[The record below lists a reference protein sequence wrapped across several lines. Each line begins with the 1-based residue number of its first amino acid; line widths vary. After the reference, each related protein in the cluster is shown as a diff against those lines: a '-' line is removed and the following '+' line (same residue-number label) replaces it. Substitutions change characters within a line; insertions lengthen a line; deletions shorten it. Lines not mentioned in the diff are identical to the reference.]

1 MIDKKFR
8 SHEND
13 ILKVAVLCGDL
24 FISNVLFW
32 VFQYFFSTRHEDVSV
47 LYQSMIAG
55 SVLYL
60 LCTMRNGVE
69 LYKPRVENH
78 QIAMRVL
85 SNMFKFVAVES
96 VVFYF
101 GLFFRYRLPA
111 MILYWALM
119 TAGIILFRFAAH
131 YLVKKYRSISAN
143 TSRVILIGGYEN
155 NVRLYNTISGT
166 PSIGCTVEGYFDD
179 APNDKIP
186 EKCKYLGRPQEAIA
200 YMKDHPDIHEL
211 YCCLPSKREDEIT
224 EIIRYCTNHLVHFYS
239 VPNVS
244 NYLHHRVYFNM
255 LGDVPFLSLYRDPLM
270 RPENRL
276 IKRLFDIAFSLVFL
290 CTLFPIIFIVVAI
303 VTKITMPGPIFF
315 RQKRNGING
324 KEFYCLKF
332 RSMKVNAEADT
343 LQATKNDPRKTRWGD
358 ILRKTNLDETPQF
371 INVLLGDMSVVGP
384 RPHMLKHTQEY
395 AHLID
400 TYMMRHFAKP
410 GITGWSQVTGFRG
423 ETKELS
429 QMEGRIRGDI
439 WYLENWSFWLDI
451 YIIYKTVANAV
462 MGDKA
467 AY

>member
-1 MIDKKFR
+1 MTDKQFR

-13 ILKVAVLCGDL
+13 MLKVAVLCGDL
-24 FISNVLFW
+24 IISNGLFW
-32 VFQYFFSTRHEDVSV
+32 VFQYFFPTRHEDVSV
-47 LYQSMIAG
+47 LYQSMISG

-111 MILYWALM
+111 MVLYWALM
-119 TAGIILFRFAAH
+119 TAGITLFRFAIH

-143 TSRVILIGGYEN
+143 TSKVILVGGYEN
-155 NVRLYNTISGT
+155 NVRLYNTITET

-179 APNDKIP
+179 APNPKFP
-186 EKCKYLGRPQEAIA
+186 QKCKYLGQPKEAIA
-200 YMKDHPDIHEL
+200 YMKERPDIHEL
-211 YCCLPSKREDEIT
+211 YCCLPSKREAEIT

-276 IKRLFDIAFSLVFL
+276 VKRLFDIAFSLTFL
-290 CTLFPIIFIVVAI
+290 CTLFPIIFIIVAI
-303 VTKITMPGPIFF
+303 VTKVTMPGPIFF

-343 LQATKNDPRKTRWGD
+343 LQATKDDPRKTRWGD

-400 TYMMRHFAKP
+400 TYMMRHFVKP
-410 GITGWSQVTGFRG
+410 GITGWSQVTGYRG

-439 WYLENWSFWLDI
+439 RYLENWSFWLDI

-462 MGDKA
+462 KGDKA